1 MSLHVFMFLTSSED
15 ARQHPNTLVMSSY
28 YMEAVAQTHLI
39 ESTQGTCILCMYV
52 FLDEY
57 GHLRKFHGKQE
68 GWTEKREKRKKK
80 EKKKRVRFTAQLLDE
95 RQARGDCSLTLP
107 FGMTCYHTTKSQEA
121 SITL

>member
-1 MSLHVFMFLTSSED
+1 MFLTSSED
-15 ARQHPNTLVMSSY
+15 ARQHPDTLVMSSY

-39 ESTQGTCILCMYV
+39 ESTQGTRILCMYV

-57 GHLRKFHGKQE
+57 GISENSMENRRGGQ
-68 GWTEKREKRKKK
+68 K
-80 EKKKRVRFTAQLLDE
+80 EKKKEREREREREKKKKKVKFTAQLLDG